1 MIIILTA
8 AEAGRCHCYTFHG
21 WSEPQPGQPGLL
33 LASLSRQHNNTFP
46 DKLQFQCGMP
56 FNKCH
61 VYSSQLVS
69 QNWCNKTI
77 FSGDT
82 VSALFRCLSE
92 GPRNERQHC
101 LGTFLGTA
109 MGHFVAQI
117 EQQSAQSA
125 LSLVV
130 IDCEILENEQKWP
143 KATQCLV
150 KQAAVVPARQIQDKI
165 VLRPLS

>member
-1 MIIILTA
+1 MLTL
-8 AEAGRCHCYTFHG
+8 G
-21 WSEPQPGQPGLL
+21 WDDYHINGCFTVVVIGTNFTADQSRSLDFS
-33 LASLSRQHNNTFP
+33 ASLSRPHWLETR
-46 DKLQFQCGMP
+46 LFQSSSN
-56 FNKCH
+56 FNAECPLTSALCLCIH
-61 VYSSQLVS
+61 HSSC

-82 VSALFRCLSE
+82 VSAFFRCLSE
-92 GPRNERQHC
+92 GPRNDLQHC

-130 IDCEILENEQKWP
+130 INCEILENEQKWP

-150 KQAAVVPARQIQDKI
+150 KQAAVVPA
-165 VLRPLS
+165 SS